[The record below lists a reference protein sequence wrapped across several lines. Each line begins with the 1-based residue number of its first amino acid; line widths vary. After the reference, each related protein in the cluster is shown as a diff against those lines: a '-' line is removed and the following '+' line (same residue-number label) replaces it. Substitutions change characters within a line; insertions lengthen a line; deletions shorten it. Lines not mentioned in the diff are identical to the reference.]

1 MASTATT
8 PIWNGTA
15 GPISGSTPFGFYD
28 NDPIFQADGPKVANF
43 CARKLGYPIMEVEL
57 QSGSFYAC
65 FEEAISVYAEEL
77 YLHKIKDNYLTLEG
91 TSTGSAL
98 NNQVVFPNLN
108 TIINIS
114 ENYGT
119 PIQVG
124 GYIDQYKAPLY
135 LTASKQTYDLQEW
148 AESRG
153 LVQPGDRVVINR
165 IYYEAQPAINQYYD
179 PYIGGSINYQGATE
193 NFGWASYSPG
203 LNFVLFPIYWDIAR
217 IQEIEMSNIVRRSV
231 YSFSITNNKL
241 TIFPWP
247 DQDGIVVW
255 IDYAKESE
263 LNNVSKNSP
272 YSGSL
277 GLVTNPSNV
286 PYANITY
293 GQINQPGK
301 QWIYEYTLALASE
314 LLGLIRGKYTQVP
327 VPGAEVTLNG
337 ADLVS
342 KGRDQLAALRE
353 RLRGDFD
360 ALSRQAQL
368 ERKQSENQSISSTL
382 NEVPMFIYLGSYM
395 IFIINSL
402 LW

>member
-28 NDPIFQADGPKVANF
+28 NDTTFQADGPKVANF

-65 FEEAISVYAEEL
+65 FEEAIAVYSEEL

-98 NNQVVFPNLN
+98 NNQVVVPNLN
-108 TIINIS
+108 YVVNVA

-119 PIQVG
+119 PIEVG
-124 GYIDQYKAPLY
+124 GYVNQYKAPLY
-135 LTASKQTYDLQEW
+135 LTASQQTYDLQEW
-148 AESRG
+148 ALSG
-153 LVQPGDRVVINR
+153 SLIAPGDRVVINK
-165 IYYEAQPAINQYYD
+165 IWYEAQPAINQYYD

-217 IQEIEMSNIVRRSV
+217 IQEIEMSNNVRRSV

-247 DQDGIVVW
+247 DVNGIVVW
-255 IDYAKESE
+255 IDYAKFSE
-263 LNNVSKNSP
+263 LNSLSQNSP
-272 YSGSL
+272 YSGSA
-277 GLVTNPSNV
+277 GLITNPSNV
-286 PYANITY
+286 PYNNITY
-293 GQINQPGK
+293 SQINQPGK

-353 RLRGDFD
+353 RLRNDFNE
-360 ALSRQAQL
+360 LSRQAQL

-382 NEVPMFIYLGSYM
+382 NEVPMFIYLG
-395 IFIINSL
+395 
-402 LW
+402 

>member
-28 NDPIFQADGPKVANF
+28 NDPVFQADGPKVANF

-65 FEEAISVYAEEL
+65 FEEAIAVYSEEL

-98 NNQVVFPNLN
+98 NNQVVVPNLN
-108 TIINIS
+108 YVVNIA

-124 GYIDQYKAPLY
+124 GYVNQYKAPLY
-135 LTASKQTYDLQEW
+135 LSQSQQTYDLQAW
-148 AESRG
+148 ALSG
-153 LVQPGDRVVINR
+153 SLIQPGDRVVINK
-165 IYYEAQPAINQYYD
+165 IWYEAQPAINQYYD

-217 IQEIEMSNIVRRSV
+217 IQEIEMSNNVRRSV

-247 DQDGIVVW
+247 DIDGIVVW
-255 IDYAKESE
+255 IDYAKFSE
-263 LNNVSKNSP
+263 LNSLSQNSP
-272 YSGSL
+272 YSGSA
-277 GLVTNPSNV
+277 GLITNPSNV
-286 PYANITY
+286 PYNNITY
-293 GQINQPGK
+293 SQINQPGK
-301 QWIYEYTLALASE
+301 QWIYEYTLALSSE
-314 LLGLIRGKYTQVP
+314 LLGLIRGKYNQIP
-327 VPGAEVTLNG
+327 APGAEVTLNG
-337 ADLVS
+337 ADLIA

-353 RLRGDFD
+353 RLRNDFNE
-360 ALSRQAQL
+360 LSRQAQL

-382 NEVPMFIYLGSYM
+382 NEVPMFIYLG
-395 IFIINSL
+395 
-402 LW
+402 

>member
-28 NDPIFQADGPKVANF
+28 NDTTFQADGPKVANF

-65 FEEAISVYAEEL
+65 FEEAIAVYSEEL

-98 NNQVVFPNLN
+98 NNQVVVPNLN
-108 TIINIS
+108 YIVNVA

-124 GYIDQYKAPLY
+124 GYVNQYKAPLY
-135 LTASKQTYDLQEW
+135 LTASQQTYDLQQW
-148 AESRG
+148 ALSG
-153 LVQPGDRVVINR
+153 SLIQQGDRVVINK
-165 IYYEAQPAINQYYD
+165 IWYEAQPAINQYYD

-217 IQEIEMSNIVRRSV
+217 IQEIEMSNNVRRSV

-247 DQDGIVVW
+247 DVDGIVVW
-255 IDYAKESE
+255 IDYAKFSE
-263 LNNVSKNSP
+263 LNSLSQNSP
-272 YSGSL
+272 YSGSA
-277 GLVTNPSNV
+277 GLITNPSNV
-286 PYANITY
+286 PYNNITY
-293 GQINQPGK
+293 SQINQPGK
-301 QWIYEYTLALASE
+301 QWIYEYTLALSSE
-314 LLGLIRGKYTQVP
+314 LLGLIRGKYTQIP
-327 VPGAEVTLNG
+327 APGAEVTLNG
-337 ADLVS
+337 ADLIS

-353 RLRGDFD
+353 RLRNDFNE
-360 ALSRQAQL
+360 LSRQAQL

-382 NEVPMFIYLGSYM
+382 NEVPMFIYLG
-395 IFIINSL
+395 
-402 LW
+402 

>member
-28 NDPIFQADGPKVANF
+28 NDTTFQLDGPKVANF
-43 CARKLGYPIMEVEL
+43 CARKLGFPIMEVEL

-91 TSTGSAL
+91 TPTGSSL
-98 NNQVVFPNLN
+98 NNEVVIPNLN
-108 TIINIS
+108 YIVNIA

-124 GYIDQYKAPLY
+124 GYINQYKAPLY
-135 LTASKQTYDLQEW
+135 LTSSQQIYDLQAW
-148 AESRG
+148 ALSG
-153 LVQPGDRVVINR
+153 SLIQPGDRVVINR

-203 LNFVLFPIYWDIAR
+203 LNFVLFPIYWDISR
-217 IQEIEMSNIVRRSV
+217 IQEIEMSNNVRRSM
-231 YSFSITNNKL
+231 YSFQLTNNKL

-247 DQDGIVVW
+247 ERDGIVVY
-255 IDYAKESE
+255 IDYAKFSE
-263 LNNVSKNSP
+263 LNSVQGNSP
-272 YSGSL
+272 YSGSKN
-277 GLVTNPSNV
+277 LVTNPSNV
-286 PYANITY
+286 PYTNITY
-293 GQINQPGK
+293 AQINQPGR

-314 LLGLIRGKYTQVP
+314 LLGLIRGKYTQIP
-327 VPGAEVTLNG
+327 APGAEVTLNG
-337 ADLVS
+337 ADLIS
-342 KGRDQLAALRE
+342 KGRDQQSALRE
-353 RLRGDFD
+353 RLRADFD
-360 ALSRQAQL
+360 QLSRQAQL

-382 NEVPMFIYLGSYM
+382 NEVPMFIYLG
-395 IFIINSL
+395 
-402 LW
+402 

>member
-28 NDPIFQADGPKVANF
+28 NDTVFQADGPKVANF

-65 FEEAISVYAEEL
+65 FEEAIAVYSEEL

-98 NNQVVFPNLN
+98 NNQVVVPNLN
-108 TIINIS
+108 YVVNVA

-124 GYIDQYKAPLY
+124 GYVNQYKAPLY
-135 LTASKQTYDLQEW
+135 LSQSQQTYDLQAW
-148 AESRG
+148 ALSG
-153 LVQPGDRVVINR
+153 SLIQPGDRVVINK
-165 IYYEAQPAINQYYD
+165 IWYEAQPAINQYYD

-217 IQEIEMSNIVRRSV
+217 IQEIEMSNNVRRSV

-247 DQDGIVVW
+247 DVDGIVVW
-255 IDYAKESE
+255 IDYAKFSE
-263 LNNVSKNSP
+263 LNSLSQNSP
-272 YSGSL
+272 YSGSA
-277 GLVTNPSNV
+277 GLITNPSNV
-286 PYANITY
+286 PYNNITY
-293 GQINQPGK
+293 SQINQPGK

-314 LLGLIRGKYTQVP
+314 LLGLIRGKYTQIP
-327 VPGAEVTLNG
+327 APGAEVTLNG
-337 ADLVS
+337 ADLIS

-353 RLRGDFD
+353 RLRNDFNE
-360 ALSRQAQL
+360 LSRQAQL

-382 NEVPMFIYLGSYM
+382 NEVPMFIYLG
-395 IFIINSL
+395 
-402 LW
+402 

>member
-8 PIWNGTA
+8 PIWNGIA

-28 NDPIFQADGPKVANF
+28 NDPVFQADGPKVANF

-65 FEEAISVYAEEL
+65 FEEAIAVYSEEL

-98 NNQVVFPNLN
+98 NNQVVVPNLN
-108 TIINIS
+108 YIVNVA

-124 GYIDQYKAPLY
+124 GYVNEYSAPLY
-135 LTASKQTYDLQEW
+135 LTQSQQTYDMQAW
-148 AESRG
+148 ALSG
-153 LVQPGDRVVINR
+153 SLIQPGDRVVINK
-165 IYYEAQPAINQYYD
+165 IWYEAQPAINQYYD

-217 IQEIEMSNIVRRSV
+217 IQEIEMSNNVRRSV
-231 YSFSITNNKL
+231 YSFAMTNNKL

-247 DQDGIVVW
+247 DKDGIVVW
-255 IDYAKESE
+255 VDYAKFSE
-263 LNNVSKNSP
+263 LNNLSQNSP
-272 YSGSL
+272 YSGST
-277 GLVTNPSNV
+277 GLITNPSNV
-286 PYANITY
+286 PYNNITY
-293 GQINQPGK
+293 SQINQPGK

-314 LLGLIRGKYTQVP
+314 LLGLIRGKYTQIP
-327 VPGAEVTLNG
+327 APGAEVTLNG
-337 ADLVS
+337 ADLIS

-353 RLRGDFD
+353 RLRNDFNE
-360 ALSRQAQL
+360 LSRQAQL

-382 NEVPMFIYLGSYM
+382 NEVPMFIYLG
-395 IFIINSL
+395 
-402 LW
+402 

>member
-8 PIWNGTA
+8 PIWNGIA

-28 NDPIFQADGPKVANF
+28 NDTTFQADGPKVANF

-65 FEEAISVYAEEL
+65 FEEAIAVYSEEL

-98 NNQVVFPNLN
+98 NNQVVVPNLN
-108 TIINIS
+108 YVVNVA

-124 GYIDQYKAPLY
+124 GYVNQYKAPLY
-135 LTASKQTYDLQEW
+135 LTASQQTYDLQSW
-148 AESRG
+148 ALSG
-153 LVQPGDRVVINR
+153 SLIQQGDRVVINK
-165 IYYEAQPAINQYYD
+165 IWYEAQPAINQYYD

-217 IQEIEMSNIVRRSV
+217 IQEIEMSNNVRRSV

-247 DQDGIVVW
+247 DVDGIVVW
-255 IDYAKESE
+255 IDYAKFSE
-263 LNNVSKNSP
+263 LNSLSQNSP
-272 YSGSL
+272 YSGSA
-277 GLVTNPSNV
+277 GLITNPSNV
-286 PYANITY
+286 PYNNITY
-293 GQINQPGK
+293 SQINQPGK
-301 QWIYEYTLALASE
+301 QWIYEYTLALSSE
-314 LLGLIRGKYTQVP
+314 LLGLIRGKYTQIP
-327 VPGAEVTLNG
+327 APGAEVTLNG
-337 ADLVS
+337 ADLIS

-353 RLRGDFD
+353 RLRNDFNE
-360 ALSRQAQL
+360 LSRQAQL

-382 NEVPMFIYLGSYM
+382 NEVPMFIYLG
-395 IFIINSL
+395 
-402 LW
+402 